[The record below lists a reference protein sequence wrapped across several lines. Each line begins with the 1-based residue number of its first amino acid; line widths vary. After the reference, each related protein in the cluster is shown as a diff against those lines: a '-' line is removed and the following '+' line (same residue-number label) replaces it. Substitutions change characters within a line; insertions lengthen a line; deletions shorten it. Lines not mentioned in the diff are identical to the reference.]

1 MIDKVKLFA
10 AFLLIVAGIFVFY
23 YFPEVSLPLRAGA
36 VIVAV
41 ILAAIV
47 SLTSEPGQ
55 QAWQFA
61 VGMRMEVRKVVW
73 PTRKETIQATIVVII
88 GVFIVGLYMWLLD
101 TASFYVIYDFI
112 LDVRQ
117 S

>member
-1 MIDKVKLFA
+1 MIDKLKLVA
-10 AFLLIVAGIFVFY
+10 AFLIIVAGIFVFY
-23 YFPEVSLPLRAGA
+23 YFQELSLPIRAGV
-36 VIVAV
+36 VILAV